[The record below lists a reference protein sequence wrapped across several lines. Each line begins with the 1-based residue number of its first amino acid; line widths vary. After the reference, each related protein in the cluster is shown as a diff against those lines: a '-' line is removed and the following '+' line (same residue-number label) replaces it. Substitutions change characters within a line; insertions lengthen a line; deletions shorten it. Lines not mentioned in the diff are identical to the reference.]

1 MIEDKRI
8 ANLGYEEL
16 NKDLELEIF
25 GLKFGIGLNESYL
38 KDLSKIEYE
47 NEDSIKTVIDAL
59 LGEGSYE
66 KIREKFKKDQG
77 KEIDEFVWVKIILF
91 VKQEFERF
99 MNSYEDNFTNVESQ
113 KRTLNREQRRSNRY
127 RRNYNRRYNYRRY

>member
-8 ANLGYEEL
+8 ASLGYEEL

-91 VKQEFERF
+91 VKQEFEIF
-99 MNSYEDNFTNVESQ
+99 MNSYKDNFTNIESQ
-113 KRTLNREQRRSNRY
+113 KRILNREQRRSNRY

>member
-8 ANLGYEEL
+8 ASLGYEEL

-25 GLKFGIGLNESYL
+25 GLKFGIGLNEGYL

-59 LGEGSYE
+59 LGNGSYE

-91 VKQEFERF
+91 VKQEFEIF
-99 MNSYEDNFTNVESQ
+99 MNSYKDNFTNIESQ